1 MPTYRDIA
9 KAYLVTGAKPTQ
21 AQFAQIMDS
30 LFFKDEGINM
40 SAVAGLLAALT
51 GKAGKNEFDSFYGGE
66 LITASADVVYMQLA
80 NYLLE
85 KVIIIPGADAVMRI
99 GTTNGGQEIMNDTSI
114 TVADITSHTQI
125 IDAFTQVDRNIYING
140 ITANSKIII
149 IKRLIKTI

>member
-1 MPTYRDIA
+1 M
-9 KAYLVTGAKPTQ
+9 
-21 AQFAQIMDS
+21 
-30 LFFKDEGINM
+30 
-40 SAVAGLLAALT
+40 
-51 GKAGKNEFDSFYGGE
+51 
-66 LITASADVVYMQLA
+66 ITASADVVYMQLA

-85 KVIIIPGADAVMRI
+85 KVIIIPGADAVVRI